1 MKKAKFRLALP
12 LFLKGVLAAFVL
24 FFSVGAL
31 HAQTEANQLVSDL
44 LEAYYPGASFVS
56 SETAVQNLQADG
68 ESLYEQAGNVTTR
81 KAKYGTEIKIAYYRL
96 VGMQIVK
103 GNLSVE
109 DALIA
114 TYPKLEEMCAG
125 TKGELSSK
133 EVLVDVIG
141 LLVE

>member
-68 ESLYEQAGNVTTR
+68 EALYEQAGNVTT
-81 KAKYGTEIKIAYYRL
+81 KKEKYGTGIKMTYYRL
-96 VGMQIVK
+96 VGVQIAK

-109 DALIA
+109 DALTV
-114 TYPKLEEMCAG
+114 TYPELVEMCEG
-125 TKGELSSK
+125 TGGVISSK

>member
-1 MKKAKFRLALP
+1 MKKAKFSLELP
-12 LFLKGVLAAFVL
+12 FFLKGMLAAFVL

-31 HAQTEANQLVSDL
+31 QAQTEASQLVSNL

-56 SETAVQNLQADG
+56 SETAVQNLQNDG
-68 ESLYEQAGNVTTR
+68 EALYEQAGSVTTR
-81 KAKYGTEIKIAYYRL
+81 KEKYETEVKIDYYRL

-114 TYPKLEEMCAG
+114 TYPKLEEMCVE
-125 TKGELSSK
+125 TNGELSSK
-133 EVLVDVIG
+133 EVLLDVIG